1 MFNKKE
7 KTVKEVDTKNL
18 NDVIT
23 LSKRIL
29 KIMYGLFL
37 ILAIYVALK
46 LFKELNIKATL
57 LVILKILTP
66 LFIGVAVAWLF
77 DPFVKKLKKKV

>member
-7 KTVKEVDTKNL
+7 KLTKEVDTKNL
-18 NDVIT
+18 NDVIG
-23 LSKRIL
+23 LSKKIL
-29 KIMYGLFL
+29 KIMYGLFI

-46 LFKELNIKATL
+46 LFKELNIKSTL

-66 LFIGVAVAWLF
+66 LFISF
-77 DPFVKKLKKKV
+77 